1 MVATHNVKKEVGAT
15 KVAKG
20 ILGSLDRRL
29 VEPAGL
35 VVRSSGWILFA
46 FILYMLWSGMFPEV
60 ARESIYIWLGVYA
73 VYLLSLEFIR
83 RHWARVYDTQIFR
96 TTRILINL
104 VVISALISVSSTGR
118 SLVIFA
124 YTVPIFASI
133 VYFADHNWA
142 KLTVGGSAVLG
153 LYLAGIPLA
162 RDNRLTINQFLVFT
176 VLLAVSGIGFE
187 LFRRRV
193 NSGPARLTEIAREL
207 HKTLDLQ
214 KLMEDIL
221 KQAVKITQAQRGLI
235 IVINPRNK
243 RYVGHFMQNFALR
256 ANHSIEDLAGK
267 CLTALHKQPFENAD
281 LHGAFNNRDIYNEFF
296 ESGARS
302 VLAELLYDQT
312 GQVIGVVTVASDDA
326 NSFDKISKNALREF
340 GFLVS
345 SAIDN
350 CFRHREVTLREVRNR
365 EAGEKFVSAA
375 SEEEVI
381 KTLIREVRQQ
391 IPHAEGVIL
400 HRYREDNDELVP
412 ICLITPEITSK
423 YFEWSIQKAGEIK
436 PLMHLGQ
443 GIAGHALEMHDTI
456 LVPDVDHHP
465 WYVKNDSQGKTKS
478 LLVAPLI
485 DTMDNELYGTLS
497 VQSPEPSAFNF
508 DDETIITHLTTQA
521 SLAIAKFR
529 DFQGWKEEGGTLR
542 KILEQIRSFDIS
554 LSEREL
560 CEQIAQAA
568 ASLLG
573 FKIARIRLLSQ
584 DDQLVTLAIT
594 GVSEAVRNS
603 LINTHMPFTDLKP
616 FLIPKHKVETSYLIR
631 HGTAGWKQLVDKHF
645 HTPSETMQKKNGWH
659 AYDALISP
667 LLDPSGNILGILTWD
682 VPLTG
687 LEPNKQT
694 LELIGVFASAASW
707 VIELSRTQR
716 RLTDQQRRA
725 QSFIDTISQE
735 LSKGRDLATICEVV
749 VQVGAK
755 LLSAE
760 GCSLYLVR
768 GNDIEL
774 VHSNYLAN
782 TDYILRRKPI
792 SAQPKSGLTAWVAA
806 TGSLLCFNNQEYKKH
821 EAWAG
826 EAQHSQYIPS
836 KYCRSVLLAPV
847 KDKDDKVIGVLTLEN
862 KTTIN
867 GPKDFDKADE
877 QRLTSLANEFGKAL
891 EVIGL
896 YEEIREWE
904 RSGMAED
911 LHDLI
916 NWYHSGVI
924 MWIEAMEE
932 WLKQNDIEKIKELMP
947 ELRRH
952 AYTTVYELKTLH
964 TNILTK
970 SFEAATLGQVL
981 QETMAVWS
989 NRARPK
995 YKEKMQITLDCPEN
1009 IQIPVKLRNTIVRIA
1024 LLAFSNAIQHSG
1036 ITEDPNIKVLVSVQ
1050 QTDNEVIVGVMDN
1063 GRGIDFDKTPLGFG
1077 FDRMRQLTEKI
1088 NTWGEV
1094 KAALQIETGVN
1105 QGTQVFLHLQQK
1117 DK

>member
-1 MVATHNVKKEVGAT
+1 MAVTQKVKKEVGASRA
-15 KVAKG
+15 AKG

-35 VVRSSGWILFA
+35 LVRSSGWVLFV
-46 FILYMLWSGMFPEV
+46 FILYMLWSGMFPEE
-60 ARESIYIWLGVYA
+60 ARGSIYIWLGVYA
-73 VYLLSLEFIR
+73 GYLLLLEFLR
-83 RHWARVYDTQIFR
+83 RTWTRGYDTWFFR
-96 TTRILINL
+96 MTRISINL
-104 VVISALISVSSTGR
+104 VVISSLISISATGR
-118 SLVIFA
+118 SLLIFA
-124 YTVPIFASI
+124 YTVPMFAAI
-133 VYFADHNWA
+133 IYFSDHNWV
-142 KLTVGGSAVLG
+142 KVTVGAAAVLG
-153 LYLAGIPLA
+153 LYLAGIPFA
-162 RDNRLTINQFLVFT
+162 RDTRLTPGHFV
-176 VLLAVSGIGFE
+176 VLAAVLAVLGIGFE
-187 LFRRRV
+187 LFRRKV
-193 NSGPARLTEIAREL
+193 DSGPARLTEIAREL

-214 KLMEDIL
+214 RLIEDIL
-221 KQAVKITQAQRGLI
+221 KHAVKITQAQRGLI

-243 RYVGHFMQNFALR
+243 RYVGHTLQNFALR
-256 ANHSIEDLAGK
+256 ANHSIEDLASK
-267 CLTALHKQPFENAD
+267 CLISAHKQPFENAD
-281 LHGAFNNRDIYNEFF
+281 LHGAFNNKDIYNEFF
-296 ESGARS
+296 ESVSGS
-302 VLAELLYDQT
+302 VMAELLYDQA
-312 GQVIGVVTVASDDA
+312 GQVIGVVTVASDEP
-326 NSFDKISKNALREF
+326 NEFDKISKSQLREF

-350 CFRHREVTLREVRNR
+350 CFRHREITLRDVRDR
-365 EAGEKFVSAA
+365 EAGEKFVSAN
-375 SEEEVI
+375 SEDEVI
-381 KTLIREVRQQ
+381 KTLVREVRQQ
-391 IPHAEGVIL
+391 IPHAEELIL
-400 HRYREDNDELVP
+400 HRYSEDSEELFPV
-412 ICLITPEITSK
+412 CWLTPEITSK
-423 YFEWSIQKAGEIK
+423 YFDWSVPKPAGST
-436 PLMHLGQ
+436 PLMRLGY
-443 GIAGHALEMHDTI
+443 GLAGHALELHDTI
-456 LVPDVDHHP
+456 LVPDVNHHP
-465 WYVKNDSQGKTKS
+465 WYVRNDNQRKTRS
-478 LLVAPLI
+478 LLVAPLF
-485 DTMDNELYGTLS
+485 DLVDNEQYGTLS
-497 VQSPEPSAFNF
+497 LESTEPSAFNF
-508 DDETIITHLTTQA
+508 EDETIITHLTTQA

-542 KILEQIRSFDIS
+542 KILEQIRTFDVS
-554 LSEREL
+554 LPEAAL
-560 CEQIAQAA
+560 CEQIADAA
-568 ASLLG
+568 AKLLG

-584 DDQLVTLAIT
+584 DDQLVTAAVT
-594 GVSEAVRNS
+594 GVPESIRNS
-603 LINTHMPFTDLKP
+603 LINTSLPYAELKP
-616 FLIPKHKVETSYLIR
+616 FLTQKHKVETSYLIK
-631 HGTAGWKQLVDKHF
+631 HGTPGWKQFVDKYF
-645 HTPSETMQKKNGWH
+645 HTPSQTMQTKNAWH

-667 LLDPSGNILGILTWD
+667 LLDPAGNLLGILTLD

-687 LEPNKQT
+687 LEPNKQN
-694 LELIGVFASAASW
+694 LDLIGVFASAASW
-707 VIELSRTQR
+707 VVELSRTQR
-716 RLTDQQRRA
+716 RLNDQQHRA

-792 SAQPKSGLTAWVAA
+792 SNQPKAGLTAWVAA
-806 TGSLLCFNNQEYKKH
+806 TGNTLCFNNEEYKKH

-826 EAQHSQYIPS
+826 EAQHLGHIPS
-836 KYCRSVLLAPV
+836 KICRSVLLAPV

-862 KTTIN
+862 KTSII

-877 QRLTSLANEFGKAL
+877 QRLTSLANEFGKAI

-932 WLKQNDIEKIKELMP
+932 WLKQNDVEKIRELMP

-989 NRARPK
+989 NRAKPK
-995 YKEKMQITLDCPEN
+995 YKGNMQISLDCPAD

-1036 ITEDPNIKVLVSVQ
+1036 ITEDPNVKVLVSVEQ
-1050 QTDNEVIVGVMDN
+1050 NQNEIILGVMDN
-1063 GRGIDFDKTPLGFG
+1063 GRGIDFDTTQKGFG

-1088 NTWGEV
+1088 NTWGDV
-1094 KAALQIETGVN
+1094 NATLQIETGVN
-1105 QGTQVFLHLQQK
+1105 QGTQVLLHLQTK